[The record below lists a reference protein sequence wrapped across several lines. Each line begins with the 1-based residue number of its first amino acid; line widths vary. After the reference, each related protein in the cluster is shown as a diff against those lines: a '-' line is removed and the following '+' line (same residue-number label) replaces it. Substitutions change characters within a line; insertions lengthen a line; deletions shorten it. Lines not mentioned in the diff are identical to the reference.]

1 MMARPYS
8 EKFVLNLVKADEEKV
23 GVQLAKLCVK
33 ANLPTTHV
41 AKAFGVS
48 RMSIHSWFRGQ
59 YVREK
64 NYEKIL
70 RFINKVAEAVDQ
82 GILPAQSVKEAR
94 DFLENIVLDKR

>member
-8 EKFVLNLVKADEEKV
+8 EKFVLNLVKADGEKV
-23 GVQLAKLCVK
+23 GIQLAKMCVMT
-33 ANLPTTHV
+33 NLPTTHV

-82 GILPAQSVKEAR
+82 GVLPAQSVKEAR
-94 DFLENIVLDKR
+94 DFLENIVLDK

>member
-1 MMARPYS
+1 MARPYS
-8 EKFVLNLVKADEEKV
+8 EKFVLNLIKADEEKV
-23 GVQLAKLCVK
+23 GVQLAKVCVK

-70 RFINKVAEAVDQ
+70 RFINAVNAAVE
-82 GILPAQSVKEAR
+82 GGELPAQTVKQAKE
-94 DFLENIVLDKR
+94 FLENIVIDKR

>member
-8 EKFVLNLVKADEEKV
+8 EKFVLNLHHADEDKV
-23 GVQLAKLCVK
+23 GVQLAKLCVQ

-70 RFINKVAEAVDQ
+70 RFINKVTEAMQQ
-82 GILPAQSVKEAR
+82 GVLPADSAKKAR